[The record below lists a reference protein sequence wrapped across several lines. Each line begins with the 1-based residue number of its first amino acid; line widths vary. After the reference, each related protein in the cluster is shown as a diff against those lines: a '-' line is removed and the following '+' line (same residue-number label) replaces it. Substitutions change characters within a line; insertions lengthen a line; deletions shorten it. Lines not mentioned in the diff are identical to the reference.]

1 MNAAPPPDPVS
12 GGSLR
17 LRLLAGTLAW
27 MLLSIA
33 LAGWGLRA
41 LFQDHITQQL
51 QAQLVMQLN
60 HLSSAVD
67 SGPDA
72 RVRLAPMAGDA
83 RPNQPRRACT
93 GRSTAW
99 APAQAALARSRSLWD
114 QTLALPLTEDAS
126 AGRPGA
132 GAARRP
138 GPRTAGRGARPLQ
151 LPDGRCAAA
160 APGGGGRQGAGGR
173 ALQRFTRML
182 LLALGMLALGLAL
195 AVAVQL
201 QLALRPLQQLR
212 ARLAAVRGGQTARL
226 EGRFPQELQPLVNEF
241 NHVLAENADM
251 VQRARTQAG
260 NLAHAVHTPLSI
272 LANAA
277 AQDGSPLAQLVTEQ
291 VASARRQV
299 DYHLARARAAAAVRA
314 TGLRTPVLEP
324 VQALLR
330 TMQRLHAERP
340 LVFELA
346 PQAQDGA
353 FRGEEQ
359 DLYELL
365 GNLID
370 NAGKWA
376 RARVVVDVQREG
388 GQLCFTVDDD
398 GPGITPGAAWPHVRA
413 RRAARRAA
421 PRRWPGAATSCARW
435 PKPTVAACRRWPR
448 PWAVRGCACVCQRQ
462 TETLRGTGPGGRDRG
477 PFRLSPSSHPLRHVH
492 RHRPSHGRHCRHPR
506 PRGPAHLHARFSR
519 GASAGPG
526 DRCQRGHR
534 WRVSHA

>member
-1 MNAAPPPDPVS
+1 MKVE
-12 GGSLR
+12 GSLR

-33 LAGWGLRA
+33 LAGWALRA

-51 QAQLVMQLN
+51 QTQLVAQLDQL
-60 HLSSAVD
+60 SAAVD
-67 SGPDA
+67 WTPQGGTI
-72 RVRLAPMAGDA
+72 VAPMAADPRLA
-83 RPNQPRRACT
+83 QPLSGLYWQVDRL
-93 GRSTAW
+93 GTAPQE
-99 APAQAALARSRSLWD
+99 AVARSRSLWD
-114 QTLALPLTEDAS
+114 QVLALPPVPGDYPASGHRVLQLRDAQGH
-126 AGRPGA
+126 ALLA
-132 GAARRP
+132 VAR
-138 GPRTAGRGARPLQ
+138 TLQ
-151 LPDGRCAAA
+151 LPEDD
-160 APGGGGRQGAGGR
+160 APPLRLSVAGDE
-173 ALQRFTRML
+173 ALLAEPLQRFTRL
-182 LLALGMLALGLAL
+182 LLIALGLLALGLAL

-201 QLALRPLQQLR
+201 QLALRPLQLLHK
-212 ARLAAVRGGQTARL
+212 RLAEVRGGQAARL

-277 AQDGSPLAQLVTEQ
+277 AQESTPLAQLVAEQ

-314 TGLRTPVLEP
+314 TGLRTPVLAP

-330 TMQRLHAERP
+330 TMQRLHAERG
-340 LVFELA
+340 VGFELA
-346 PQAQDGA
+346 PQAQGGA

-376 RARVVVDVQREG
+376 RTRVVVDVQREG

-398 GPGITPGAAWPHVRA
+398 GPGIPEALRDRMFERGVQLDERRPGSGLGLDIVRA
-413 RRAARRAA
+413 LAQTYGGSVQAQASPLGGARLRLCLPAADGSDA
-421 PRRWPGAATSCARW
+421 P
-435 PKPTVAACRRWPR
+435 
-448 PWAVRGCACVCQRQ
+448 
-462 TETLRGTGPGGRDRG
+462 
-477 PFRLSPSSHPLRHVH
+477 
-492 RHRPSHGRHCRHPR
+492 
-506 PRGPAHLHARFSR
+506 
-519 GASAGPG
+519 
-526 DRCQRGHR
+526 
-534 WRVSHA
+534 